1 MIRIYKGN
9 DIKVVTKGDYTN
21 FYKHLGHNIIVES
34 EPIEKLQKESE
45 RKVDL
50 EVNSNITKKTKSTKK
65 NKKED

>member
-9 DIKVVTKGDYTN
+9 DIKVVTKGAYTN
-21 FYKHLGHNIIVES
+21 FYKPLGYNIIVES

-50 EVNSNITKKTKSTKK
+50 EINSNITKKTKSTKK